1 MSDAVQTLINTNIA
15 EQLEP
20 KATDT
25 LTQCSHKAC
34 IKAGYRAPHT
44 ICTTAQ
50 DIERMVEVWPVI
62 AASAEVN
69 SLSNLIGAIRT
80 GFAGCPPHL
89 VKQLVSVATAMWRI
103 ITCPQMTIKE
113 QRGNTD
119 LSPIAMWTILEPLI
133 DMGRALINFLLGK
146 IPKNDAVPST
156 QPAPVVLPQV
166 PPVPKEETVSLAM
179 VQKMIADSHANRG
192 QGGGG
197 GGSHGGGTGGGKRRR
212 W

>member
-1 MSDAVQTLINTNIA
+1 MSTDAVQTLINTNIA

-62 AASAEVN
+62 ASSTEVN

-80 GFAGCPPHL
+80 GFSGCPPHL

-103 ITCPQMTIKE
+103 IQCPQMKL
-113 QRGNTD
+113 QD
-119 LSPIAMWTILEPLI
+119 DFSPIQMWTILEPLI

-146 IPKNDAVPST
+146 IPKNEPVPST
-156 QPAPVVLPQV
+156 QPAPLVLPQA
-166 PPVPKEETVSLAM
+166 PPVPKEETVSYAM
-179 VQKMIADSHANRG
+179 VQKMIADSLAIRG

-197 GGSHGGGTGGGKRRR
+197 GGHGGGTGGGKRRR